1 MIQWVFVFSCLVVES
16 IALIL
21 LILPLPSAMKKMY
34 MKFIGAV
41 WDQPQIRRVLIGCFI
56 VVLVLFIDTVRTL
69 YSITHKPDDV
79 AVSQTMLIS
88 LFRQQRNAYLT
99 GFTLFLL
106 LILYRIQSILNDMF
120 KLEAQTSAV
129 VSQGKNAGTAYDA

>member
-1 MIQWVFVFSCLVVES
+1 MIQWVFVFTLLVVES

-21 LILPLPSAMKKMY
+21 LILPLPNAIKKVY
-34 MKFIGAV
+34 MKFISAL
-41 WDQPQIRRVLIGCFI
+41 WNQPQIRRVLIGCLII
-56 VVLVLFIDTVRTL
+56 VTVLFIDTIRTL

-106 LILYRIQSILNDMF
+106 LILYRIQALLQELFQMDA
-120 KLEAQTSAV
+120 KTSAI
-129 VSQGKNAGTAYDA
+129 VSQGKNAGSAFET